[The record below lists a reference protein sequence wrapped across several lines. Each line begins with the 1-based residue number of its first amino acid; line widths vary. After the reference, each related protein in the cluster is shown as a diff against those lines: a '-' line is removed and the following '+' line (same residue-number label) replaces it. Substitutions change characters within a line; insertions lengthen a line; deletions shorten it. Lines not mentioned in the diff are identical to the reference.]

1 MALIYFSAFLNLG
14 HQQEF
19 YHKLQ
24 SVMLL
29 VDTIPSDNGTSKFEG
44 QWLTSVTLRVFPHSK
59 LLQMHEFKTQQ
70 ILLYETS
77 NSKVKLLV
85 AVAFQTKNIF
95 NRYFCF

>member
-1 MALIYFSAFLNLG
+1 MALIYFTAFLNLG
-14 HQQEF
+14 HQQKF

-24 SVMLL
+24 LVMLH
-29 VDTIPSDNGTSKFEG
+29 VDTIPSDSGTSKFES
-44 QWLTSVTLRVFPHSK
+44 QWLTLERLRVSPHSK
-59 LLQMHEFKTQQ
+59 LLQMHKFKTQQ

-95 NRYFCF
+95 NRYFCS